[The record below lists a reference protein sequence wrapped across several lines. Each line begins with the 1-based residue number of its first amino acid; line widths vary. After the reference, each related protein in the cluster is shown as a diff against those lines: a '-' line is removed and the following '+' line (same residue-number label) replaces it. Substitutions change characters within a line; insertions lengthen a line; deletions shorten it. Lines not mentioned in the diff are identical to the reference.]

1 MDSSPLRKLPPELR
15 NCIYELT
22 FTNPPI
28 ELTWTTDYDGV
39 PRAEP
44 HSNRRLGLALTATCK
59 QIKAECGQGM
69 FFANND
75 FIIFCR
81 PGNSGP
87 SRDDTGYAD
96 IIRRFIATI
105 GFDNALAART
115 LSLNQA
121 RIHHRLFEP
130 AIEQLY
136 PLCRAIRLPLKIWL
150 NRSGSLEIDMLQLLR
165 TGDLVADRLDIRPMS
180 RNQGPIPQGTLLR
193 EACRRA
199 LHCWRSG
206 GPEPGP
212 QSGSFVGS
220 AANHG
225 RGVRRRCHTWE
236 MRDVCTLP
244 ERRWRQRTE
253 MMKLARARSGD

>member
-1 MDSSPLRKLPPELR
+1 MEPSPSVELAPELR
-15 NCIYELT
+15 NRIYELA

-28 ELTWTTDYDGV
+28 ELTWITDYPSV
-39 PRAEP
+39 PRAVP

-59 QIKAECGQGM
+59 QIKDECGRGM
-69 FFANND
+69 FYANND
-75 FIIFCR
+75 FVVSYR
-81 PGNSGP
+81 SGT
-87 SRDDTGYAD
+87 SGYQENDTRYAD
-96 IIRRFIATI
+96 VIRRFVATI

-115 LSLNQA
+115 LSLKQT
-121 RIHHRLFEP
+121 RIHNRLFEP

-199 LHCWRSG
+199 LL
-206 GPEPGP
+206 E
-212 QSGSFVGS
+212 
-220 AANHG
+220 
-225 RGVRRRCHTWE
+225 
-236 MRDVCTLP
+236 
-244 ERRWRQRTE
+244 ERRSRTRPPKWIFCRVCGESRPWRATTVPHMGDEGCVHITGAE
-253 MMKLARARSGD
+253 MATTH

>member
-75 FIIFCR
+75 FIIFCPR
-81 PGNSGP
+81 GNSGP

-199 LHCWRSG
+199 LL
-206 GPEPGP
+206 E
-212 QSGSFVGS
+212 
-220 AANHG
+220 
-225 RGVRRRCHTWE
+225 
-236 MRDVCTLP
+236 
-244 ERRWRQRTE
+244 ERRSRTRPPKWIFCRVCGESRPWRATTVPHMGDEGCVHITGAE
-253 MMKLARARSGD
+253 MATSH